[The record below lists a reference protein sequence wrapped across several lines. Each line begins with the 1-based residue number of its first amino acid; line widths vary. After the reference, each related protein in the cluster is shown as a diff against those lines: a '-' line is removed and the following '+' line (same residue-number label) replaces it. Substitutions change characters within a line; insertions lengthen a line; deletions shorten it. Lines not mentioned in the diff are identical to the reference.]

1 MQIIPCVADNLCM
14 PTPPC
19 ARWWLRIAT
28 FLAAAL
34 AAGSA
39 GYWGLKLTSPALETS
54 TSKLV
59 VPSPSAPSPTV
70 IARVLGG
77 GQLSPAAT
85 SAVVMDSGASR
96 FKITG
101 VVAGKNDQG
110 YALIAVDG
118 KPARPFMV
126 GSQVSDTLL
135 LQSVNKAGAALAASL
150 DGPIA
155 FRLDLPKFE
164 PL

>member
-1 MQIIPCVADNLCM
+1 MNHNLRMQILPY
-14 PTPPC
+14 

-28 FLAAAL
+28 FFAAAL

-39 GYWGLKLTSPALETS
+39 GYWGLKLTSPALEPS

-59 VPSPSAPSPTV
+59 VASPSAPSPKV
-70 IARVLGG
+70 IAQVLGG
-77 GQLSPAAT
+77 GQLSPAAPG
-85 SAVVMDSGASR
+85 AVVVDSGASR
-96 FKITG
+96 FKISG

-135 LQSVNKAGAALAASL
+135 LQSVNKAGAALAGSL
-150 DGPIA
+150 DGPMA

>member
-1 MQIIPCVADNLCM
+1 MQIIPCVADNLGM
-14 PTPPC
+14 PTLPY

-39 GYWGLKLTSPALETS
+39 GYWGLKLTSPALEPS

-59 VPSPSAPSPTV
+59 VAIPSAPSPKV
-70 IARVLGG
+70 IAQVLGG

-85 SAVVMDSGASR
+85 SAVVVDSGASR
-96 FKITG
+96 FKISG

-118 KPARPFMV
+118 KPARPFRV

-135 LQSVNKAGAALAASL
+135 LQSVNNAGAALSASL

>member
-1 MQIIPCVADNLCM
+1 MNHNLWMQTLPY
-14 PTPPC
+14 

-59 VPSPSAPSPTV
+59 VPSPSAPSPKV
-70 IARVLGG
+70 IAQVLGG
-77 GQLSPAAT
+77 GQIAPAAP
-85 SAVVMDSGASR
+85 SAVALDSAASR
-96 FKITG
+96 YKISG
-101 VVAGKNDQG
+101 VVAGKNDAG

-126 GSQVSDTLL
+126 GSQVSDNLL
-135 LQSVNKAGAALAASL
+135 LQSVNKAGAALATSL
-150 DGPIA
+150 DGPVAI
-155 FRLDLPKFE
+155 RLDLPKFE

>member
-1 MQIIPCVADNLCM
+1 MRTLPY
-14 PTPPC
+14 

-34 AAGSA
+34 TAGSA

-59 VPSPSAPSPTV
+59 VPSPSAPSQKA
-70 IARVLGG
+70 IAQVLGG

-85 SAVVMDSGASR
+85 GAVALEPAASR

-101 VVAGKNDQG
+101 VVAGTNNQG

>member
-1 MQIIPCVADNLCM
+1 
-14 PTPPC
+14 
-19 ARWWLRIAT
+19 
-28 FLAAAL
+28 
-34 AAGSA
+34 
-39 GYWGLKLTSPALETS
+39 
-54 TSKLV
+54 
-59 VPSPSAPSPTV
+59 
-70 IARVLGG
+70 
-77 GQLSPAAT
+77 
-85 SAVVMDSGASR
+85 MDSGASR

-118 KPARPFMV
+118 KPARPFKV
-126 GSQVSDTLL
+126 GSQVNDTLL
-135 LQSVNKAGAALAASL
+135 LQSVNKSGAALAASL